1 VVSVDVARKKKQ
13 EEQDHQEEA
22 IVSVEDNGSGI
33 NPEIFPR
40 LFTPSPLAAQAWG
53 CISRRRL

>member
-1 VVSVDVARKKKQ
+1 VSVDVARKKKKQ

-22 IVSVEDNGSGI
+22 IGTVEDTGSGI

-40 LFTPSPLAAQAWG
+40 LFSKVSVKASITF
-53 CISRRRL
+53 CDF